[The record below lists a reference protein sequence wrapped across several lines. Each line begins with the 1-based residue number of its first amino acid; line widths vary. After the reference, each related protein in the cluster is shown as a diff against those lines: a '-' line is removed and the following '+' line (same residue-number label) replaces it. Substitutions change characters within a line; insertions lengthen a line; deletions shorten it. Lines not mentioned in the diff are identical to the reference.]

1 MATKT
6 ITRTL
11 TGETQHEATRESLLT
26 EGSRQGLG
34 PIPSRSDRFG
44 TSCPSKDRIC
54 ASIVNTFWRCLQ
66 QNNRGGPPDDNDND
80 LRGNG
85 PPGGG
90 GPPDENPNGN
100 LQDHVPIPPALEI
113 RAMGSLPR
121 IFDGDRTKANAF
133 LTKFLGYLMLN
144 HGVPGLKSP
153 I

>member
-11 TGETQHEATRESLLT
+11 TGKTQHEATRESLLT

-54 ASIVNTFWRCLQ
+54 ASVVNTFWRCLQ